1 MLIPLRAATLDCF
14 PTRGPPSTGASQS
27 CRDRC
32 KPWWKRELEPS
43 NGNIISPFLTIVPA
57 TVCNACCLACVRD
70 WLAPRTEDATD
81 LGTQFLQVGDSRHS
95 SLIKCHTKKASKS
108 ATLNPTPQSLQSLH
122 QPKGSMC
129 CRIPMRGQSN
139 DIGTTSNPRSV
150 LYAYMDPLGNSPPR
164 SHELWPSGT
173 GMPSTELHP
182 SGLLGWKYGQVV
194 WEYTLGSLYIL
205 QMLSNPKNQINERP
219 TTTGSRKQERADNRD
234 PWVGPCRKR
243 VLQRSACMVRS
254 WEGKEP
260 PPEGGDQ
267 CHHLWL
273 PKFQTLKSQTYA
285 LNFIAPNAQIFEQC
299 SRERVGL

>member
-1 MLIPLRAATLDCF
+1 MSATHVVQLVYVIGWHPEQKTQRIWGC
-14 PTRGPPSTGASQS
+14 SSQ
-27 CRDRC
+27 
-32 KPWWKRELEPS
+32 
-43 NGNIISPFLTIVPA
+43 
-57 TVCNACCLACVRD
+57 
-70 WLAPRTEDATD
+70 
-81 LGTQFLQVGDSRHS
+81 
-95 SLIKCHTKKASKS
+95 IKCHRKPPSLQRYIQH
-108 ATLNPTPQSLQSLH
+108 LNPCKTYTN
-122 QPKGSMC
+122 PKGPC
-129 CRIPMRGQSN
+129 AAEYFCGAQSN

-150 LYAYMDPLGNSPPR
+150 LYTNMDPLSTSPPR

-234 PWVGPCRKR
+234 SWVGPCRTR
-243 VLQRSACMVRS
+243 VLQRSACMVLS

-273 PKFQTLKSQTYA
+273 PKLQMLKSQTYA
-285 LNFIAPNAQIFEQC
+285 LNCIAPNAQIFDQC
-299 SRERVGL
+299 SRERFGL